1 LAILNLAIQRQ
12 IRQIKRFAKVSRY
25 TVSTFSPL
33 SVSAHI
39 FCGPRMEDKAVD
51 VGVDVDV
58 GIEEDS
64 MEYANKEN
72 VQGRDG

>member
-1 LAILNLAIQRQ
+1 
-12 IRQIKRFAKVSRY
+12 
-25 TVSTFSPL
+25 
-33 SVSAHI
+33 
-39 FCGPRMEDKAVD
+39 MEDKAVD

-72 VQGRDG
+72 VQGRDR